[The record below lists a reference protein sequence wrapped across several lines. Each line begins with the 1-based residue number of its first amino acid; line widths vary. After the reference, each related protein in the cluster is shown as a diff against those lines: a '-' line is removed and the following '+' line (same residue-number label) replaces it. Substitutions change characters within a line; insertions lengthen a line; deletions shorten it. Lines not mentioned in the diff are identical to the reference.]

1 MRLLLVRLLE
11 WIWYRPNPLKWLLW
25 PLSWVY
31 RTVVRLRQE
40 SYRVGLKSVTSLP
53 VPVIIVGNITV
64 GGTGKTPCVIWL
76 ARELTARGH
85 QVGVVSRGYGGNG
98 DIWPQRVEPG
108 SDPEMVGDEPVLIA
122 RATGCRVVVGPN
134 RVAAAQGLLD
144 HSEVDVL
151 LCDDG
156 LQHHALGR
164 DMEIAVVDGHRG
176 LGNGFCLPAGPL
188 REPATRL
195 QTVDAVLVNGGT
207 WNYTGALRVSLVPQ
221 RVYQLAGP
229 AERSLQDFRGEHV
242 HAVAGIGNPKRFF
255 YLLAQAGV
263 IVTPHSHPD
272 HAPLRPADLEFGDE
286 FPVLITEKDAVKCG
300 SFAAENVWCVAVV
313 MKFDTDHGERLMQ
326 RVAEAL

>member
-31 RTVVRLRQE
+31 RAVVRLRQV
-40 SYRVGLKSVTSLP
+40 SYRVGLKSVTNLP

-98 DIWPQRVEPG
+98 DWPQRVEPG

-144 HSEVDVL
+144 HSAVDVTYPKL
-151 LCDDG
+151 RRNGRLDG
-156 LQHHALGR
+156 APSANLVDKHIWENALEVKWDALALVGVHYG
-164 DMEIAVVDGHRG
+164 EPPVQE
-176 LGNGFCLPAGPL
+176 LG
-188 REPATRL
+188 
-195 QTVDAVLVNGGT
+195 
-207 WNYTGALRVSLVPQ
+207 
-221 RVYQLAGP
+221 
-229 AERSLQDFRGEHV
+229 
-242 HAVAGIGNPKRFF
+242 
-255 YLLAQAGV
+255 
-263 IVTPHSHPD
+263 
-272 HAPLRPADLEFGDE
+272 
-286 FPVLITEKDAVKCG
+286 
-300 SFAAENVWCVAVV
+300 
-313 MKFDTDHGERLMQ
+313 
-326 RVAEAL
+326 